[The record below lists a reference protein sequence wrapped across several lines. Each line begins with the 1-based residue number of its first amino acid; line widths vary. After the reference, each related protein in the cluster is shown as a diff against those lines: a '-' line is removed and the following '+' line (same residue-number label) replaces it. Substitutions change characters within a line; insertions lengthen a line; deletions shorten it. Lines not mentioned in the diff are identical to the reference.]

1 MLLPILILAS
11 LNAQDAT
18 FFETKV
24 RPVLARQCYSCHGPD
39 KQFSNLRVDTREAL
53 LKGGNRGPSL
63 QPGNTNSLLLQAIRH
78 ESIKMPMGAKLKDTE
93 IADITAW
100 VKAGAPWP
108 ATTATT
114 KPASI
119 DDHYKQLAATHWA
132 FQPVK
137 AQPANLPAML
147 AAKGQPIDKRLLIRR
162 AYYVL
167 TGLPPSAEDV
177 DRFLADPSPQAY
189 PNLINKLLA
198 NPQYGE
204 QWARHWMDV
213 VRYGE
218 TRGYEWNYEILGAW
232 RYRDYLIRAFNADV
246 PYDQL
251 IREHVAG
258 DLLPNPR
265 INTQAQLNESIIGTA
280 FYRLGEAGHDD
291 CIQFRELATDVIDNQ
306 IDTLTKAFQ
315 GLTVSCARCHNHKL
329 DPILTEDYYALYG
342 ILNSSR
348 HVTLTTDTP
357 DANAAIIRQLR
368 ALKQQAKQQAIHAW
382 RNAAPALSDK
392 ADKLE
397 DPSYPWA
404 NFTPETWQSLAERYR
419 KQAAENA
426 AFNKAN
432 FTPLPLNQ
440 WHISGQGL
448 RDGITQTGATDP
460 SQRILPAG
468 LFTHTDSMRLNG
480 AIRSPLLPPDKK
492 FVSIKAMGGILGSH
506 RRVVDNCAIGE
517 GNKVLDTDKLTWHKT
532 ATQSEKHQLPN
543 YIELITRYDNPRI
556 PDRPGVLKNEQLPQ
570 MDDPRSWFGI
580 TQAVVHDIDE
590 TPREELSHMLR
601 LFDGP
606 APKDKEE
613 LAARYRAIVNE
624 ALARWEQNKATDD
637 DIPWLNLLPP
647 QPPTTEYQSLEAQLK
662 EPRVVEGLADIGP
675 GRDFPVFKS
684 GSPLNLGDPAPR
696 RFLFYLNGDRRFR
709 NGSGRRELAETIANP
724 ANPLTSRV
732 MVNRIWHHVFG
743 RGLVLSVDNFG
754 TLADKPEQ
762 LELLDTLAARFI
774 EDGWSIKTLLRTL
787 LTSPAFQ
794 SQQGPFQMRRLTAE
808 QLRDSILTASGS
820 LKPVMFGP
828 SVHPFRDKPQDYRRL
843 FAGPLD
849 GDGRRSLY
857 TKVTRMEGARFL
869 ETFDY
874 PNPMAARGA
883 RDITNVPAQALTL
896 LNDPFV
902 IAQSEALAK
911 RVMPIPPDQRLTA
924 LFRYALGHEPT
935 APERAR
941 FEGLSRELSS
951 LLTQPRDSLP
961 VWSQLAHALFNL
973 KEFLYIQ

>member
-1 MLLPILILAS
+1 MLIPILLATV
-11 LNAQDAT
+11 LQAQDTT

-24 RPVLARQCYSCHGPD
+24 RPVFARQCYSCHGPD
-39 KQFSNLRVDTREAL
+39 KQFSNLRLDSREAL
-53 LKGGNRGPSL
+53 LKGGNRGPAL

-78 ESIKMPMGAKLKDTE
+78 ETIKMPMGTKLKDNE
-93 IADITAW
+93 IADITTW
-100 VKAGAPWP
+100 IQNGAPWP
-108 ATTATT
+108 AGAATA

-119 DDHYKQLAATHWA
+119 DDHYRRLTATHWA

-137 AQPANLPAML
+137 AQPAKLPAML
-147 AAKGQPIDKRLLIRR
+147 ATPGQPIDKRLLIRR
-162 AYYVL
+162 AYYIL
-167 TGLPPSAEDV
+167 TGLPPTAEDT
-177 DRFLADPSPQAY
+177 DRFLADTSPQAY
-189 PNLINKLLA
+189 TNLINKLLA

-213 VRYGE
+213 VRFGE

-251 IREHVAG
+251 IREHIAG
-258 DLLPNPR
+258 DLLKTPR
-265 INTQAQLNESIIGTA
+265 VNAKEQLNESIIGTA

-368 ALKQQAKQQAIHAW
+368 ALKQQAKQQAIYTW
-382 RNAAPALSDK
+382 RNAAPTLSDK
-392 ADKLE
+392 AGKLE

-404 NFTPETWQSLAERYR
+404 NFTPDTWQSLAERYK

-432 FTPLPLNQ
+432 FTPLPLTQ

-448 RDGITQTGATDP
+448 RDGITKAGTTDAA
-460 SQRILPAG
+460 QRILPTG

-480 AIRSPLLPPDKK
+480 AIRSPLLPPNKK
-492 FVSIKAMGGILGSH
+492 FVSIRAMGGVLGSH
-506 RRVVDNCAIGE
+506 RRIVDNCAIGE
-517 GNKVLDTDKLTWHKT
+517 GNKVLDTEKLTWHKT
-532 ATQSEKHQLPN
+532 PTQSEKHQLPN

-556 PDRPGVLKNEQLPQ
+556 PDRPGVLKNEQLKQ

-580 TQAVVHDIDE
+580 THAVVHDIDE
-590 TPREELSHMLR
+590 TPREDLSHMLR

-606 APKDKEE
+606 APNNKEE
-613 LAARYRAIVNE
+613 LAARYRAIINE
-624 ALARWEQNKATDD
+624 ALTRWEQNKATDD

-647 QPPTTEYQSLEAQLK
+647 QQPTTEYQALEAQLK
-662 EPRVVEGLADIGP
+662 EPRVVEGLTDIGE

-696 RFLFYLNGDRRFR
+696 RFLFYLNGDRRFH
-709 NGSGRRELAETIANP
+709 NGSGRLELAETIANP
-724 ANPLTSRV
+724 ANPLTARV

-754 TLADKPEQ
+754 ILADKPEQ
-762 LELLDTLAARFI
+762 LELLDTLAAKFT
-774 EDGWSIKTLLRTL
+774 EDGWSIKNLLKTL

-808 QLRDSILTASGS
+808 QLRDSILAASGS

-911 RVMPIPPDQRLTA
+911 RVMTLPQDQRLSA
-924 LFRYALGHEPT
+924 LFRFTLGHDPN
-935 APERAR
+935 PSERAR
-941 FEGLSRELSS
+941 FEGLARELAS
-951 LLTQPRDSLP
+951 LTTQPRESLA